1 MKMSNGMNSID
12 TILSYPRV
20 ASGMI
25 AGLLVISAGLA
36 QAAPGSISQSPLFL
50 TQAVQPN
57 IFFMLDDSGSMDW
70 EVLKTAGA
78 IAAHGTGSNSGN
90 FDFDPGSDTTNNRE
104 HCAGYNAMAYDP
116 DNTYTTW
123 AGEDYAGNEF
133 QDQSVTNAMV
143 NPYTG
148 HTNTSSCD
156 DSGNVY
162 NYNGRTCNLL
172 TDFND
177 GRVSGK
183 AGAFYYVWDDSN
195 NDGVY
200 QSGECSTSDSD
211 RVYVQDLTAE
221 QQTNYA
227 NWFSYYRKREY
238 VMKRAVSEIISDSA
252 ERMGIGTINR
262 NNHITKGT
270 EVGTQVEDIDDITLP
285 VNATAAADKV
295 TLVDNLLGINSSSG
309 TPLRLGLENT
319 GKYFMNQMTNSA
331 LFGYTPS
338 SQTSSAAGHS
348 PILSTDLGGTC
359 QQNFAIVM
367 SDGFWNGGDPSVGN
381 TDTDGTGDYDG
392 QSYADS
398 VSNTLADVAMHY
410 YETDL
415 LSIAD
420 EVPVVSIDVVPG
432 DEAECNAVV
441 SEDAHLH
448 PNCYDT
454 NTQQH
459 LVTYTV
465 AFGVRGTIPEFDGS
479 GNECEPNTRATSV
492 ASQNWPTSCDSS
504 LTSGWPTPSAN
515 SSRTVDDMMHAAWN
529 GRGQFLSAKDPQQL
543 IDTLQEAI
551 EDISSR
557 SEVAAAAVAVDTFN
571 VTGGGNVVQGKFD
584 SGAWTGELFSY
595 EILVSVNNEISV
607 STTPQWAAHD
617 LLDARAYTS
626 RLAVTYNGTQ
636 GIAFDFPSDYTSLAA
651 SDLSQ
656 DQIDDLLFDAPYS
669 ISTSDTAEITANQTY
684 GENLVAF
691 LQGDHGNEE
700 TSTNTSGIFRDRE
713 GHKLGD
719 IINSAPVY
727 VGDPD
732 TDFSDTTSYQSWAN
746 SLTPTGAKG
755 RREMVYIG
763 ANDGALHAIDA
774 TTGEEVFA
782 YFPKAVFRDDQRW
795 GLHWLA
801 DRFYEHRYYVDGEIT
816 VSEVYADI
824 DGTGTKWNTILIGTL
839 RAGGRSIFAIDI
851 SDPSEFSTEAGVAS
865 NILWEFSHDELGF
878 TFGKPTIAEMN
889 NGRWAAIFGN
899 GYNPG
904 ETTSTG
910 EASLFIKYL
919 DSPTDFERLSTGSGS
934 NTAGDCLDAS
944 SDCNGLSTPAVVDL
958 GADSVADRVYAGDIQ
973 GNLWVFDI
981 SSTST
986 SSWGIPSGFSG
997 NPLITAMTAG
1007 AAEQPITSQPIVILH
1022 PTERHSNT
1030 SPNTMVYFGTGQY
1043 LAENDPVSTQGN
1055 TFYGVWDDGTPIT
1068 VARDSVLVE
1077 QTVNQTTLG
1086 SADVRLLTNN
1096 PVDYTTDRGWYF
1108 DLPESGERI
1117 VTNPIVFGDLV
1128 VYNSIT
1134 PESNLCST
1142 SGGTSWLMV
1151 HNLLDGSE
1159 PDFIAI
1165 DVTNNG
1171 VFDSG
1176 DQVGDANV
1184 AGVRSGNLNW
1194 QMTLAKSGPGAEA
1207 IAIVPSADIDTYNI
1221 RGGRS
1226 VGTRSS
1232 WGRYRIED

>member
-1 MKMSNGMNSID
+1 MNASEN
-12 TILSYPRV
+12 TNHRV
-20 ASGMI
+20 SRLVSGMLL
-25 AGLLVISAGLA
+25 GLVMGSSGMLHAS
-36 QAAPGSISQSPLFL
+36 PGAISQSPLFL

-78 IAAHGTGSNSGN
+78 IAAHGTGSNRDDL
-90 FDFDPGSDTTNNRE
+90 DFDPGTDTTNNRE

-116 DNTYTTW
+116 SKTYTPW
-123 AGEDYAGNEF
+123 SGVNNAGSAF

-156 DSGNVY
+156 NNGDVY
-162 NYNGRTCNLL
+162 NNNGRTCNLL

-177 GRVSGK
+177 NQVTGK

-195 NDGVY
+195 SDGVY
-200 QSGECSTSDSD
+200 QSGECSTSASD
-211 RVYVQDLTAE
+211 RVYVQDLSADE
-221 QQTNYA
+221 QTNYA

-238 VMKRAVSEIISDSA
+238 VMKRAVSEIISDSS
-252 ERMGIGTINR
+252 ERMGLGTINR
-262 NNHITKGT
+262 NNHVMDGT
-270 EVGTQVEDIDDITLP
+270 EVGTQVKGIDDITLP
-285 VNATAAADKV
+285 VNTTAAADKV
-295 TLVDNLLGINSSSG
+295 TLIDNLLGINSSNS

-331 LFGYTPS
+331 LFGYTPA
-338 SQTSSAAGHS
+338 SQSDSASGSS
-348 PILSTDLGGTC
+348 PILDPTLGGTC

-381 TDTDGTGDYDG
+381 TDADGAGDFDG
-392 QSYADS
+392 QSYADTR
-398 VSNTLADVAMHY
+398 SNTLADVAMHY

-415 LSIAD
+415 LNIAD

-432 DEAECNAVV
+432 DV
-441 SEDAHLH
+441 SECSTVTSDDAHLH

-465 AFGVRGTIPEFDGS
+465 AFGVRGTIPEFDAVGD
-479 GNECEPNTRATSV
+479 ECQPNTREDSLST
-492 ASQNWPTSCDSS
+492 QNWPSSCDSS
-504 LTSGWPTPSAN
+504 LSDGWPAPSAN
-515 SSRTVDDMMHAAWN
+515 SSTTVDDMMHAAWN
-529 GRGQFLSAKDPQQL
+529 GRGQFLSAKDPQEL

-551 EDISSR
+551 DDISSR
-557 SEVAAAAVAVDTFN
+557 NEVAAAAVSVDTFN

-584 SGAWTGELFSY
+584 STDWTGELYSY
-595 EILVSVNNEISV
+595 EIIVSASNDISV
-607 STTPQWAAHD
+607 STTPTWGAHD
-617 LLDARAYTS
+617 LLDARAYTA
-626 RLAVTYNGTQ
+626 RFAVTYNGSQ
-636 GIAFDFPSDYTSLAA
+636 GIAFDFPSDYTSLGT

-656 DQIDDLLFDAPYS
+656 DQIDDLLYDAPYPTTTTDS
-669 ISTSDTAEITANQTY
+669 AEVTANQTH
-684 GENLVAF
+684 GEDLVKY
-691 LQGDHGNEE
+691 LLGDHNNEGDE
-700 TSTNTSGIFRDRE
+700 AGDFRSRS

-719 IINSAPVY
+719 IIHSAPVY

-732 TDFSDTTSYQSWAN
+732 TSFSSDSAYQSWAN
-746 SLTPTGAKG
+746 NTVPTGAKG
-755 RREMVYIG
+755 RREMIYIG
-763 ANDGALHAIDA
+763 ANDGALHAFDA
-774 TTGEEVFA
+774 GTGEEVFL
-782 YFPKAVFRDDQRW
+782 YYPKAVFRDDQRW

-839 RAGGRSIFAIDI
+839 RGGGRSIFAIDI
-851 SDPSEFSTEAGVAS
+851 SDPSEFATEAGVAG

-878 TFGKPTIAEMN
+878 TFGKPTIAKLN
-889 NGRWAAIFGN
+889 NNRWAAIFGN

-904 ETTSTG
+904 SSSSG

-919 DSPTDFERLSTGSGS
+919 DSPTDFEIISTGSGS
-934 NTAGDCLDAS
+934 NSAGDCLDAS

-958 GADSVADRVYAGDIQ
+958 GADSIADRVYAGDIK

-981 SSTST
+981 SDTT
-986 SSWGIPSGFSG
+986 SSNWGIPTSYSG
-997 NPLITAMTAG
+997 NPLIAVKNTTN
-1007 AAEQPITSQPIVILH
+1007 AEQPITSQPIVILH
-1022 PTERHSNT
+1022 PIERHSNT

-1043 LAENDPVSTQGN
+1043 LAENDPISTEEN
-1055 TFYGVWDDGTPIT
+1055 TFYGVWDDGTHISG
-1068 VARDSVLVE
+1068 ARDSVLVE
-1077 QTVNQTTLG
+1077 QTVNETVLG
-1086 SADVRLLTNN
+1086 TADVRLLTNN

-1117 VTNPIVFGDLV
+1117 VSNPIVFGDLV

-1221 RGGRS
+1221 LGGRS